1 MTNFISVIIPC
12 YNVEDYVRDAISSV
26 LAQTYMNFEL
36 ILVDNNS
43 TDGTLPI
50 LERAAINSS
59 CIRVLEQPLPGAPRA
74 RNLGLS
80 VAKGNWIQFLDADD
94 LLLPDKLERQMKL
107 VKANTPLLV
116 GTPEYQRLDGSIFIT
131 EPWELPFKGLFEGLR
146 QGNTCCNLW
155 NKKYLAKVNG
165 WEESRQFQQDYDLI
179 FRILKINDRP
189 VYDHTVS
196 TIIRERKGQEQ
207 ITKTNP
213 LGIRI
218 ELLDLRLEMM
228 YWLKRHRPGSFEMEQ
243 FFYHQ
248 TFYRFI
254 RYLAELDLKRA
265 ERYMQY
271 LPSDFKPKY
280 SKETYIPFWNAMM
293 VQLVGFRRA
302 ETFRRTVLQFKK
314 SQ

>member
-1 MTNFISVIIPC
+1 MSKFVSVIIPC
-12 YNVEDYVRDAISSV
+12 YNVEDYVRNAIDSV
-26 LAQTYMNFEL
+26 LAQTYMDFEL

-43 TDGTLPI
+43 TDRTLQI

-59 CIRVLEQPLPGAPRA
+59 QVRVLEQPLPGAPRA
-74 RNLGLS
+74 RNMGLS
-80 VAKGNWIQFLDADD
+80 VARGSWIQFLDADD

-107 VKANTPLLV
+107 VQSDTPLLV
-116 GTPEYQRLDGSIFIT
+116 GTPKYQRLDGSDYTT
-131 EPWELPFKGLFEGLR
+131 EPWELPFKGVFEGLR

-155 NKKYLAKVNG
+155 NKKYLIAVDG
-165 WEESRQFQQDYDLI
+165 WEEDRAFQQDYDLI
-179 FRILKINDRP
+179 FRILKINDQP
-189 VYDHTVS
+189 VYDHTIS
-196 TIIRERKGQEQ
+196 TIIRERPGQQQ

-218 ELLDLRLEMM
+218 ELLDLRLEIMN
-228 YWLKRHRPGSFEMEQ
+228 WLKRHRPGSFEMDQ

-254 RYLAELDLKRA
+254 RYLAELDLQRA
-265 ERYMQY
+265 EKYMQY
-271 LPSDFKPKY
+271 LPADFKPKY

-302 ETFRRTVLQFKK
+302 ETFRQTVLQFKK
-314 SQ
+314 